1 MAAGLLI
8 FIGIPGNQ
16 VLRMGYLPGYW
27 INEGLISINGKGTG
41 FLKSGGLK
49 VMVSCTGK
57 SKNTVGIG
65 EILKPTGLQM

>member
-1 MAAGLLI
+1 
-8 FIGIPGNQ
+8 
-16 VLRMGYLPGYW
+16 MGYLPGYW